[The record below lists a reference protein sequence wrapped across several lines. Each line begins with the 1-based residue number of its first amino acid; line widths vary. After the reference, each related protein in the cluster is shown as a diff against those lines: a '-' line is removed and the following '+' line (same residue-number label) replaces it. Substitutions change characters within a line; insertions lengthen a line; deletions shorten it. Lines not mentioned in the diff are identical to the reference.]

1 MADEHVTDDGDT
13 KKYWTQIPNIV
24 FDLGLKPFELVL
36 YAHLK
41 RAAGANIKGKCTKS
55 TPTLA
60 RETGM
65 GAGTI
70 SRAKTALAKRRADLN
85 NKSLIRTR
93 ETLNP
98 RGGKKR
104 HEIIITDIWKENMAR
119 FASSSVEIETDT
131 AQVPVRND
139 QVPEPS
145 SPVEIK
151 KNLLEE
157 EPSKEKLQE
166 ARPRQPQGKPERAN
180 QEPKMKCPANILETH
195 PEIREMFPEHNGSL
209 EKIIFNWH
217 QFRLGETRNTL
228 RTEDQWY
235 HNCLSWIGR
244 ERVPVGRNG
253 HNGNGA
259 NGNGKQKSKF
269 ESAADQSARNY
280 KEGLARFGIGVHP
293 RGREDSNQGSPLQI
307 TSGPGPRRNGNGG

>member
-1 MADEHVTDDGDT
+1 MAEQVITDDGDP
-13 KKYWTQIPNIV
+13 KRYWTQIPNII

-41 RAAGANIKGKCTKS
+41 RAAGANANGKCTKS
-55 TPTLA
+55 TPTLV

-70 SRAKTALAKRRADLN
+70 SRAKLSLQVKRSALSG
-85 NKSLIRTR
+85 KSLIRTK
-93 ETLNP
+93 ETKNP

-104 HEIIITDIWKENMAR
+104 HEIVVVDIWKENMAR
-119 FASSSVEIETDT
+119 FASSTVEIETSTD
-131 AQVPVRND
+131 QVPVEIE

-145 SPVEIK
+145 SPLEIK

-157 EPSKEKLQE
+157 EPSKEELQE
-166 ARPRQPQGKPERAN
+166 ARSRQPQVKPERAN

-195 PEIREMFPEHNGSL
+195 PEIREMFPEHNGNL

-244 ERVPVGRNG
+244 ERVPVGRSGN
-253 HNGNGA
+253 NGNGRDS
-259 NGNGKQKSKF
+259 KSDLLSRQA
-269 ESAADQSARNY
+269 EIAAKMGAVY
-280 KEGLARFGIGVHP
+280 KP
-293 RGREDSNQGSPLQI
+293 
-307 TSGPGPRRNGNGG
+307 